1 MVNVWKLRTAM
12 LGTLALII
20 GFSTLLITV
29 LLSIT
34 GTFSLTSLL
43 VFVITLNLAQWLVAP
58 YIIEGLYGVKEADP
72 ESYRELHAMLESL
85 SSKAGI
91 RKPKLMI
98 AETPV
103 PNAFAYGSPLSGPRV
118 AVTRGLL
125 NNLSNEEIEAVL
137 GHELGHLKHRDV
149 QLMMFAS
156 VLPSLFYILSRYF
169 FFAGYEEERR
179 GDVIAISLIS
189 LAAYYVLSLFTLY
202 LSRLREYYA
211 DFFSVQIAPN
221 PREGSR
227 RLMNALAKI
236 VLSTS
241 KLKTSG
247 MKLGIMGFKEL
258 LIADP
263 DSAETEASALSSTY
277 GIDEGVRRLLKRK
290 LTLAERLIELFST
303 HPNIVKRLKALEE
316 LAR

>member
-1 MVNVWKLRTAM
+1 MVNVWKLRAAM

-29 LLSIT
+29 ILTIT
-34 GTFSLTSLL
+34 GAFSITSLL
-43 VFVITLNLAQWLVAP
+43 AFVVTINLAQWLIAP
-58 YIIEGLYGVKEADP
+58 YIIEGIYRVKEADP
-72 ESYRELHAMLESL
+72 ERYRELHSVLERL

-125 NNLSNEEIEAVL
+125 NSLNLEEIEAVL

-169 FFAGYEEERR
+169 LLTGYEEERR
-179 GDVIAISLIS
+179 GDVVAISLIS
-189 LAAYYVLSLFTLY
+189 LVAYYVLSLFTLY

-211 DFFSVQIAPN
+211 DLFSAQLAPN
-221 PREGSR
+221 LGEGSR

-236 VLSTS
+236 VTSTS
-241 KLKTSG
+241 KLKASG
-247 MKLGIMGFKEL
+247 MKLGVMGFKEL

-263 DSAETEASALSSTY
+263 DSAEAEALALSSIH
-277 GIDEGVRRLLKRK
+277 GIDESVRRLLNRK
-290 LTLAERLIELFST
+290 LTLADRLIELFST

-316 LAR
+316 LSR